1 MRREE
6 EKRKEERYRGR
17 NRVESYNRGADN
29 RRPARRSRENG
40 ERKRKKVIVIY

>member
-1 MRREE
+1 M
-6 EKRKEERYRGR
+6 
-17 NRVESYNRGADN
+17 YNRGADN